1 MGLFPRDEQFFPMFS
16 EMARRLTGC
25 AELIAQ
31 MFAEPERIDEL
42 VTEIKR
48 LEHEADVMTREINA
62 RIDRSIVTPL
72 DREDIH
78 LLAGRLDNVID
89 LLDGTARRVQMF
101 HVRQMRPEAARLA
114 DVLRRA
120 AACIQAAVDHLKK
133 PRLMLEHTSKLKA
146 LEEEGDAIYFEAVH
160 ALFANAAGDPLEV
173 IKWKELFDKLEDAI
187 DECDHVSHV
196 LESIAIKNG

>member
-1 MGLFPRDEQFFPMFS
+1 VGLFPRDEQFFPMFS
-16 EMARRLTGC
+16 DMARRLTGC

-31 MFAEPERIDEL
+31 MFNEPARIDEL
-42 VTEIKR
+42 TTEIKR
-48 LEHEADVMTREINA
+48 LEHEADGMTREINL

-101 HVRQMRPEAARLA
+101 NIREMRPEAARLA

-120 AACIQAAVDHLKK
+120 AGRIQTAVDNLKK
-133 PRLMLEHTSKLKA
+133 PKLMLEHTAQMKA
-146 LEEEGDAIYFEAVH
+146 LEEEGDAIYFEAVS
-160 ALFANAAGDPLEV
+160 ALFKGETNPMVV
-173 IKWKELFDKLEDAI
+173 IAWKELFDKLEDAI

>member
-16 EMARRLTGC
+16 DMARRLTGC

-31 MFAEPERIDEL
+31 MFAEPHRIDAL
-42 VTEIKR
+42 VMEIKR
-48 LEHEADVMTREINA
+48 QEHEADEMMREVKL

-120 AACIQAAVDHLKK
+120 AARIESAVDHLKK
-133 PRLMLEHTSKLKA
+133 PKLMLEHTGQLKA

-160 ALFANAAGDPLEV
+160 ALFANAADPLEV